1 MKNTSACPKCE
12 SADIIRVP
20 GTLDMGF
27 WLTLPI
33 YHNRIPLK
41 SWAVTP
47 KKTMVL
53 VTRIVCTECGFSE
66 EWIEGAED
74 ITKLKKSYG
83 PEKKPKFPSLKSKL
97 PPPDPE

>member
-20 GTLDMGF
+20 GTVDTKF
-27 WLTLPI
+27 WLSPPL

-41 SWAVTP
+41 SWGVTP
-47 KKTMVL
+47 KKTMVV
-53 VTRIVCTECGFSE
+53 VTRMVCTGCGFSE
-66 EWIEGAED
+66 EWIEDAED
-74 ITKLKKSYG
+74 ITKLKKTYG
-83 PEKKPKFPSLKSKL
+83 SKKKTKFPSPKSKL